1 MSNKR
6 DEYNKLFQQVFDLI
20 KTAKRPVFYC
30 GGGVMPEGHES
41 LYKLVK
47 LLHFP
52 ITTTMMGLGVF
63 PSNEEENLQMLGMHG
78 SYEANMAMYKCD
90 LMLAIGVRFDDRIT
104 GDLKKF
110 SPNSKKVH
118 VDIDK
123 KEINKLVKVD
133 VAVNMNST
141 DFLSEM
147 LKFVEEELQKDKNVF
162 DRNNTKDWW
171 KQIEE
176 WRKVKCF
183 EYKQSKKIGA
193 KILPQ
198 FLLDTLNDVA
208 KKYNPFYCTD
218 VGQHQIWATQ
228 YCKVDDKRRFITS
241 GGLGTMGFG
250 LPASIGVQIANPDD
264 KVVLITGDGSLI
276 MTMHEMATIKKYKLP
291 VKIVLLN
298 NSRLGMVKQWQEM
311 FYDKNYSE
319 TNLEQSNPNF
329 VKLAKSFSIKAKR
342 VRKVKN
348 VKNALEKMMQSKKAY
363 LLEVVVDPNEN
374 VYPMIPVGNGH
385 GEVILR
391 KDY

>member
-1 MSNKR
+1 MNNK
-6 DEYNKLFQQVFDLI
+6 EIFKEVFDLI
-20 KTAKRPVFYC
+20 KTAKQPVFYC
-30 GGGVMPEGHES
+30 GGGIMPDGYES
-41 LYKLVK
+41 LCKLVK
-47 LLHFP
+47 ILHFP
-52 ITTTMMGLGVF
+52 ITTTMMGLGVY
-63 PSNEEENLQMLGMHG
+63 PENEPENLQMLGMHG

-104 GDLKKF
+104 GNLKKF

-118 VDIDK
+118 VDIDM
-123 KEINKLVKVD
+123 KELNKLVKVD
-133 VAVNMNST
+133 MAVNMSST
-141 DFLSEM
+141 EFLNGM
-147 LKFVEEELQKDKNVF
+147 LDFVEVELKKDKNVF
-162 DRNNTKDWW
+162 NINNTKNWW
-171 KQIEE
+171 KQIEK
-176 WRKVKCF
+176 WRSVNCF
-183 EYKQSKKIGA
+183 EYKQKQGRNA

-198 FLLDTLNDVA
+198 FVLDTLNDIA

-228 YCKVDDKRRFITS
+228 YCKVNDKRKFITS

-250 LPASIGVQIANPDD
+250 LPASIGVQVANPED

-311 FYDKNYSE
+311 FYNKNYSE
-319 TNLEQSNPNF
+319 TNLEQSNPDF

-342 VRKVKN
+342 VKKVKD
-348 VKNALEKMMQSKKAY
+348 VKVALEKMLKSKTAY
-363 LLEVVVDPNEN
+363 LLEFITDPDEN

-385 GEVILR
+385 GEIVLR

>member
-1 MSNKR
+1 MSNKI
-6 DEYNKLFQQVFDLI
+6 DECNKLFQQAFDLI

-147 LKFVEEELQKDKNVF
+147 LKFVEEELQKDKNVL
-162 DRNNTKDWW
+162 DKNNTKDWW

-342 VRKVKN
+342 VKRVKN

>member
-1 MSNKR
+1 MSEDKNVFK
-6 DEYNKLFQQVFDLI
+6 EVFDLI
-20 KTAKRPVFYC
+20 KTAKQPIFYC
-30 GGGVMPEGHES
+30 GGGVMPEGYES

-47 LLHFP
+47 LLQFP

-118 VDIDK
+118 IDIDK
-123 KEINKLVKVD
+123 KELNKLVKVD

-141 DFLSEM
+141 DFLNGM
-147 LKFVEEELQKDKNVF
+147 LDFVEGELKKDKNVL
-162 DRNNTKDWW
+162 DKNNTKDWW

-176 WRKVKCF
+176 WRSVNCF
-183 EYKQSKKIGA
+183 EYKQKHDRKA

-198 FLLDTLNDVA
+198 YLLDTLNNVA

-250 LPASIGVQIANPDD
+250 LPASIGVQVANPDD

-311 FYDKNYSE
+311 FYNKNYSE
-319 TNLEQSNPNF
+319 TNLEQSNPDF
-329 VKLAKSFSIKAKR
+329 VKLAKSFSIKARR
-342 VRKVKN
+342 VKKVKD
-348 VKNALEKMMQSKKAY
+348 VKIALQKMLKSKKAY
-363 LLEVVVDPNEN
+363 LLEVVVDPDEN

-385 GEVILR
+385 GEIVLR

>member
-1 MSNKR
+1 MSEDKNVFK
-6 DEYNKLFQQVFDLI
+6 EVFDLI
-20 KTAKRPVFYC
+20 KTSKQPVFYC
-30 GGGVMPEGHES
+30 GGGIMPDGYKS
-41 LYKLVK
+41 LYRLVK

-63 PSNEEENLQMLGMHG
+63 PSNEPENLQMLGMHG

-118 VDIDK
+118 IDIDK
-123 KEINKLVKVD
+123 KELNKLVKVD

-141 DFLSEM
+141 EFLDGM
-147 LKFVEEELQKDKNVF
+147 LEFVEEELKKDKNVL
-162 DRNNTKDWW
+162 DKNNTKEWW
-171 KQIEE
+171 KQIEK
-176 WRKVKCF
+176 WRSVNCF
-183 EYKQSKKIGA
+183 EYKQKQERNA

-198 FLLDTLNDVA
+198 FLLDTLNNVA

-228 YCKVDDKRRFITS
+228 YCKVNDKRRFITS

-250 LPASIGVQIANPDD
+250 LPASIGVQVANPNE

-311 FYDKNYSE
+311 FYNKNYSE
-319 TNLEQSNPNF
+319 TNLEQSNPDF

-342 VRKVKN
+342 VKKVKD
-348 VKNALEKMMQSKKAY
+348 VKVALEKMMKSKTAY
-363 LLEVVVDPNEN
+363 LLEVVVDPDEN

-385 GEVILR
+385 GEIVLR
-391 KDY
+391 KDF

>member
-1 MSNKR
+1 MSEDKNVFK
-6 DEYNKLFQQVFDLI
+6 EVFDLI
-20 KTAKRPVFYC
+20 KTAKQPIFYC
-30 GGGVMPEGHES
+30 GGGIMPEGYKS

-47 LLHFP
+47 LLQFP

-110 SPNSKKVH
+110 SLNSKKVH
-118 VDIDK
+118 IDIDK
-123 KEINKLVKVD
+123 KELNKLVKVD

-141 DFLSEM
+141 EFLGE
-147 LKFVEEELQKDKNVF
+147 LKKDKNVL
-162 DRNNTKDWW
+162 DKNNTKDWW

-176 WRKVKCF
+176 WRSVNCF
-183 EYKQSKKIGA
+183 EYKQKHDRKA

-198 FLLDTLNDVA
+198 YLLDTLNNVA

-250 LPASIGVQIANPDD
+250 LPASIGVQVANPNE

-311 FYDKNYSE
+311 FYNKNYSE
-319 TNLEQSNPNF
+319 TNLEQSNPDF
-329 VKLAKSFSIKAKR
+329 VKLAKSFSIKARR
-342 VRKVKN
+342 VKKVKD
-348 VKNALEKMMQSKKAY
+348 VKVALEKMMQSKTAY
-363 LLEVVVDPNEN
+363 LLEVVVDPDEN

-385 GEVILR
+385 GEIVLR
-391 KDY
+391 KDF

>member
-1 MSNKR
+1 MNKK
-6 DEYNKLFQQVFDLI
+6 EIFKEVFDLM
-20 KTAKRPVFYC
+20 KTAKQPVFYC
-30 GGGVMPEGHES
+30 GGGIMPDGYKS
-41 LYKLVK
+41 LYRLVK
-47 LLHFP
+47 ILHFP

-63 PSNEEENLQMLGMHG
+63 SENEYENLQMLGMHG

-118 VDIDK
+118 IDIDK
-123 KEINKLVKVD
+123 KELNKLVKVD

-141 DFLSEM
+141 EFLDGM
-147 LKFVEEELQKDKNVF
+147 LEFVEKELKKDKNVL
-162 DRNNTKDWW
+162 DKNNTKDWW
-171 KQIEE
+171 EQIEE
-176 WRKVKCF
+176 WRGVKCF
-183 EYKQSKKIGA
+183 EYKQKQGRNA

-198 FLLDTLNDVA
+198 FVLDTLNAVA

-228 YCKVDDKRRFITS
+228 YCKVSDKRRFITS

-250 LPASIGVQIANPDD
+250 LPASIGVQVANPNE

-311 FYDKNYSE
+311 FYNKNYSE
-319 TNLEQSNPNF
+319 TNLEQSNPDF
-329 VKLAKSFSIKAKR
+329 VKLAKSFSIKARR
-342 VRKVKN
+342 VKKVKDIK
-348 VKNALEKMMQSKKAY
+348 VALEKMMQSKTAY
-363 LLEVVVDPNEN
+363 LLEVVVDPDEN

-385 GEVILR
+385 GEIVLR
-391 KDY
+391 KDF

>member
-1 MSNKR
+1 MS
-6 DEYNKLFQQVFDLI
+6 EAIFQQIFDLM
-20 KTAKRPVFYC
+20 KTAKQPVFYC
-30 GGGVMPEGHES
+30 GGGIMTEGYGS
-41 LYKLVK
+41 LRKLVK
-47 LLHFP
+47 MLHFP

-118 VDIDK
+118 VDIDR
-123 KEINKLVKVD
+123 KELNKLVKVD
-133 VAVNMNST
+133 VAVNMSST
-141 DFLSEM
+141 EFLNEM
-147 LKFVEEELQKDKNVF
+147 LKFVDAEIKKDKNVL
-162 DRNNTKDWW
+162 DKNNTKDWW

-176 WRKVKCF
+176 WRGVKCF
-183 EYKQSKKIGA
+183 AYKDFQEKNPRIM
-193 KILPQ
+193 PQ
-198 FLLDTLNDVA
+198 FVLDTLNEVG

-228 YCKVDDKRRFITS
+228 YCKVNDKRRFITS

-250 LPASIGVQIANPDD
+250 LPASIGVQVANPED

-311 FYDKNYSE
+311 FYNKNYSE
-319 TNLEQSNPNF
+319 TNLEQSNPDF

-342 VRKVKN
+342 VKKVKD
-348 VKNALEKMMQSKKAY
+348 VKVALEKMMKSKKAY
-363 LLEVVVDPNEN
+363 LLEFITDPDEN

-385 GEVILR
+385 GEIVLR

>member
-1 MSNKR
+1 MS
-6 DEYNKLFQQVFDLI
+6 EAIFQQIFDLM
-20 KTAKRPVFYC
+20 KTAKQPVFYC
-30 GGGVMPEGHES
+30 GGGIMTEGYGS
-41 LYKLVK
+41 LRKLVK
-47 LLHFP
+47 MLHFP

-118 VDIDK
+118 VDIDR
-123 KEINKLVKVD
+123 KELNKLVKVD
-133 VAVNMNST
+133 VAVNMSST
-141 DFLSEM
+141 EFLNEM
-147 LKFVEEELQKDKNVF
+147 LKFVDAEIKKDKNVL
-162 DRNNTKDWW
+162 DKNNTKDWW

-176 WRKVKCF
+176 WRGVKCF
-183 EYKQSKKIGA
+183 AYKDFQEKNPRIM
-193 KILPQ
+193 PQ
-198 FLLDTLNDVA
+198 FVLDTLNEVG

-228 YCKVDDKRRFITS
+228 YCKVNDKRRFITS

-250 LPASIGVQIANPDD
+250 LPASIGVQVANPED

-311 FYDKNYSE
+311 FYNKNYSE
-319 TNLEQSNPNF
+319 TNLEQSNPDF

-342 VRKVKN
+342 VKKVKD
-348 VKNALEKMMQSKKAY
+348 VEVALEKMMKSKKAY

-385 GEVILR
+385 GEIVLR

>member
-6 DEYNKLFQQVFDLI
+6 DECNKLFQQIFDLI
-20 KTAKRPVFYC
+20 KTAKQPIFYC
-30 GGGVMPEGHES
+30 GGGIMPEGCES
-41 LYKLVK
+41 LRKLVK
-47 LLHFP
+47 MLHFP
-52 ITTTMMGLGVF
+52 ITTTMMGLGVY
-63 PSNEEENLQMLGMHG
+63 PENEPENLQMLGMHG

-123 KEINKLVKVD
+123 KELNKLVKVD
-133 VAVNMNST
+133 MAVNMSST
-141 DFLSEM
+141 DFLNGM
-147 LKFVEEELQKDKNVF
+147 LKFVEEELKKDKDVF
-162 DRNNTKDWW
+162 NKNNTQNWW
-171 KQIEE
+171 KQIAK
-176 WRKVKCF
+176 WRSVNCF
-183 EYKQSKKIGA
+183 EYNQKQGRNA

-198 FLLDTLNDVA
+198 FVLDTLNDVA

-250 LPASIGVQIANPDD
+250 LPASIGVQVANPNE

-311 FYDKNYSE
+311 FYNKNYSE
-319 TNLEQSNPNF
+319 TNLEQSNPDF
-329 VKLAKSFSIKAKR
+329 VKLAKSFSIKARR
-342 VRKVKN
+342 VKKVKD
-348 VKNALEKMMQSKKAY
+348 VKIALQKMLKSKKAY
-363 LLEVVVDPNEN
+363 LLEVVVDPDEN

-385 GEVILR
+385 GEIVLR